1 MEALLDRNPRRAEM
15 ADLLRNRRQK
25 LTAEEVGLP
34 LRARRR
40 TPGLRREEVAELAG
54 ISVALYT
61 WLEQGRDVPVSRRTI
76 DGVADALQLSLGER
90 AQLHLLISREE
101 FDLREDVT
109 PGLRRF
115 VDALRG
121 PAFVIDRGWAIVL
134 RNAAAAAV
142 FLGSTDLE
150 ERTNLLMDVFA
161 ESECAALF
169 KDYDSVAQ
177 SVVAMFR
184 LDYATRIDDPRTQE
198 LVERLRASVPA
209 FESVWQDH
217 RVSEYPQGVR
227 EVVHP
232 LGGTLLLAPSI
243 HGVAESPGLR
253 IMAFTAVDAA
263 TGERVE
269 QLTARFREPLERKV
283 RFGDGVGEREDCSLG
298 KRSLV
303 GSG

>member
-1 MEALLDRNPRRAEM
+1 MEALLVRNRRRAEM
-15 ADLLRNRRQK
+15 ADLLRNRRAK
-25 LTAEEVGLP
+25 LTAGEAGLP

-76 DGVADALQLSLGER
+76 DGVATALQLSLGER
-90 AQLHLLISREE
+90 AQLHLLISREDV
-101 FDLREDVT
+101 DLREDVT
-109 PGLRRF
+109 PGLRLF

-121 PAFVIDRGWAIVL
+121 PAFVIDRGWDIVL
-134 RNAAAAAV
+134 RNAEAAAV

-150 ERTNLLMDVFA
+150 ERSNLLMDVFA
-161 ESECAALF
+161 EAKCAELF
-169 KDYDSVAQ
+169 KDYDTVAQ
-177 SVVAMFR
+177 SVLAMFR

-227 EVVHP
+227 EIDHP
-232 LGGTLLLAPSI
+232 AAGTLLLAPSI

-263 TGERVE
+263 TAERVE
-269 QLTARFREPLERKV
+269 RLTAALKREV
-283 RFGDGVGEREDCSLG
+283 GFGHGVGERKECSLG
-298 KRSLV
+298 ERDLVRS
-303 GSG
+303 G